1 MCAARHPADALARVA
16 QHEIAGLVAE
26 RVIDEFKIVEVEQQQ
41 RKWLAPTLRI
51 CDERVHHLVQAIAV
65 GQAGERVDV
74 RRLPQFVARALKPD
88 LAPDHHRLEQKYE
101 NADEARRKKIDNAM
115 AVDISEH
122 FVP

>member
-1 MCAARHPADALARVA
+1 MADTVVDRLEV
-16 QHEIAGLVAE
+16 
-26 RVIDEFKIVEVEQQQ
+26 VEVEHHQ
-41 RKWLAPTLRI
+41 RQLAVVALRAG
-51 CDERVHHLVQAIAV
+51 DLLREQLVEAAPV
-65 GQAGERVDV
+65 AEAGERVDV

-101 NADEARRKKIDNAM
+101 NADEARRKKIDDAM